1 MTHNDSTKRSF
12 LVRTLGATLSVPII
26 TMAHA
31 KSIDGEPDHE
41 LLALSAQID
50 ALWPELQ
57 ATQEASL
64 AAAHAADEEISRRL
78 GFDSRTRGGF
88 LTPEECSKASE
99 MMKVVWG
106 ELRTDDVHNKCSE
119 VWARADG
126 VHQKIIAT
134 PARTVAG
141 FAIKARAAAM
151 LTASNLWDEPASDLD
166 WDKHVIRSLIEA
178 LCAAAGMPLPFDDV
192 GAG

>member
-1 MTHNDSTKRSF
+1 MTHHDSTKRNF
-12 LVRTLGATLSVPII
+12 LVRALGATLSVPII

-99 MMKVVWG
+99 MMKLVWG
-106 ELRTDDVHNKCSE
+106 ELRTDDVHRKCSE

-126 VHQKIIAT
+126 VHQRILDT
-134 PARTVAG
+134 PASTVTG
-141 FAIKARAAAM
+141 FAVKARVAAM
-151 LTASNLWDEPASDLD
+151 LVTSQLWDEPKQNLD
-166 WDKHVIRSLIEA
+166 WDKSVIRDLIEA
-178 LCAAAGMPLPFDDV
+178 LCAGAGMPLPFDDV
-192 GAG
+192 GVG